1 MILGGIIGAGACLV
15 VVGTSL
21 LDEVDRAMRRSI
33 TGSVTGHL
41 QVYSSESGDPLE
53 VLGGLNSE
61 SPDIAPLPDFAAVK
75 AAVSSVP
82 NVAAV
87 VPMGIDG
94 AAVMSGNT
102 IDQALARLRH
112 TASERDRGSGRPE
125 LARTYAAQKSHV
137 RQIVTVLGGDLGS
150 ATRIEAEH
158 DTTADDRAT
167 LERARSAEFW
177 DHFDAEVYANLEFL
191 ENKVAPLASDA
202 ATLYLRYVGTDPQAF
217 ERAFDRMTIVDG
229 QQIPPGKRGFLFSKY
244 VYEEQVKLKA
254 ARGLDKIA
262 RARDVGGQT
271 IASDG
276 ELRRIVREN
285 SSGVREIVLQLDAN
299 ETAEFRRKL
308 QALLHTPQTDVARLL
323 AAFFD
328 TDDSNFAERY
338 AFFYAE
344 LAPALDLYRV
354 RIGDDLT
361 IKTFGRGGYVHS
373 KTLKVYGTYAF
384 KGLEKSPE
392 AGHLNMLDLVS
403 FRELY
408 GFISADR
415 AKELAAMRAS
425 AGATDVDRGRAEA
438 ELFGTKRAVQEITA
452 ADASPTVRDRS
463 LGAEAGASAAY
474 DPRELQSGVLLNAA
488 VLVRDESKLND
499 TLRAIEAAG
508 KRAGLPLKAISWQSA
523 AGLLGQFVTLM
534 RTVLYAAVFIIFV
547 VGLVVINNSLVM
559 ATLERVREI
568 GTLRAIGAQRQL
580 ILAMLVLESLAIG
593 LAAGIAGALVG
604 ASVLSVLGVTG
615 IGAGSDILTFV
626 FSGPRLYPRAGSGQ
640 FAFALATV
648 SVVSL
653 LSSLYPAW
661 IAMRVTPRESMQSE
675 E

>member
-1 MILGGIIGAGACLV
+1 L
-15 VVGTSL
+15 
-21 LDEVDRAMRRSI
+21 
-33 TGSVTGHL
+33 
-41 QVYSSESGDPLE
+41 
-53 VLGGLNSE
+53 
-61 SPDIAPLPDFAAVK
+61 
-75 AAVSSVP
+75 
-82 NVAAV
+82 
-87 VPMGIDG
+87 
-94 AAVMSGNT
+94 
-102 IDQALARLRH
+102 
-112 TASERDRGSGRPE
+112 
-125 LARTYAAQKSHV
+125 
-137 RQIVTVLGGDLGS
+137 
-150 ATRIEAEH
+150 
-158 DTTADDRAT
+158 
-167 LERARSAEFW
+167 
-177 DHFDAEVYANLEFL
+177 
-191 ENKVAPLASDA
+191 
-202 ATLYLRYVGTDPQAF
+202 
-217 ERAFDRMTIVDG
+217 
-229 QQIPPGKRGFLFSKY
+229 
-244 VYEEQVKLKA
+244 
-254 ARGLDKIA
+254 
-262 RARDVGGQT
+262 
-271 IASDG
+271 
-276 ELRRIVREN
+276 
-285 SSGVREIVLQLDAN
+285 GVREIVLQLDAN

-308 QALLHTPQTDVARLL
+308 QALLHTQETDVAQLL

-328 TDDSNFAERY
+328 TDDSNFAQRY
-338 AFFYAE
+338 GFFYAE
-344 LAPALDLYRV
+344 LAPAIDLYRV

-392 AGHLNMLDLVS
+392 AGHLNMMDLVS

-438 ELFGTKRAVQEITA
+438 ELFGTKREAQEITA
-452 ADASPTVRDRS
+452 ADASPAVRDRS
-463 LGAEAGASAAY
+463 LGPEAGASAAY
-474 DPRELQSGVLLNAA
+474 DPSELQSGILLNAA

-499 TLRAIEAAG
+499 TLDAIDAAG

-593 LAAGIAGALVG
+593 LAAGIAGVLLG
-604 ASVLSVLGVTG
+604 AIILSVLGVTG
-615 IGAGSDILTFV
+615 IGARSDILTFV

-640 FAFALATV
+640 FVFALATV